1 MIVSLSFPKVSCS
14 SNSRLHPFQPIP
26 QTFQPVCLGH
36 IRPSETQALR
46 SSNQCQSY
54 RTTYSPN
61 FRVPTIIPL
70 EHSSRNNLIHHRYLN
85 YGPALFLPP
94 LSTVSLVYQQ
104 SLLPSCLSASPSV
117 HLSLAP
123 LLDSSLILPFPR
135 ISLDL
140 IIPFPIMDIC
150 GDPLYS
156 LPIPLFPIQIPF
168 HVLLLPT
175 F

>member
-1 MIVSLSFPKVSCS
+1 M
-14 SNSRLHPFQPIP
+14 
-26 QTFQPVCLGH
+26 PVLPDDIFTELQG
-36 IRPSETQALR
+36 P
-46 SSNQCQSY
+46 NY
-54 RTTYSPN
+54 NTT
-61 FRVPTIIPL
+61 R

-123 LLDSSLILPFPR
+123 LLDSSLILSFPR

-156 LPIPLFPIQIPF
+156 LHPLFPNSDSVPRTTPT
-168 HVLLLPT
+168 HVLAFSCPLAWTLL
-175 F
+175 